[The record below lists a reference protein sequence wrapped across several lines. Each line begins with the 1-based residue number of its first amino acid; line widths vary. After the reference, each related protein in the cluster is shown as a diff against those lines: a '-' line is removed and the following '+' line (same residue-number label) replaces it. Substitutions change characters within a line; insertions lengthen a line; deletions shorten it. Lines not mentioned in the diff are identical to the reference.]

1 LESGLKKRKPMNL
14 IQKIISMAMISLMVL
29 GVGVPGDAEA
39 LSIKQEEDLA
49 KEFLKVVNDNYKLLK
64 DPLILSYINAIGKRI
79 VSVMPEP
86 PFAFRFYVVEEEVY
100 NAFAGPGGHIF
111 VNSGLLEA
119 MEGEAELAGIL
130 AHEIAHV
137 QCRHISEKIARSKK
151 IGIAAMAGMV
161 AGIFL
166 GAGGASAAGNALAIG
181 SVAAAQSAAL
191 AFSRED
197 EIQADQIGMQYLYD
211 AGYEG
216 NGLLTMLRK
225 IRSRQWFG
233 SDQIP
238 NYLSTHPASDD
249 RMVYIDAYIQNHAP
263 QKPSPKD
270 PKPFEMVHTRLVAL
284 CQDPGTALGHFEA
297 KISKNP
303 DDIMA
308 HYGYAIVL
316 TRENR
321 YEEALS
327 HIRTALAQNAF
338 DKDFLAEMGKIYFS
352 QGRYEEALKTLS
364 SIADSPSQNPEGL
377 FYLARSLAA
386 LGQTDAAEKAFLTIA
401 EKNPDLVQVDY
412 FLGEIYQKKGRA
424 DLVHYYLGMHFY
436 KTGNATNARFHLQR
450 AKELITESQKKEKI
464 ESALKDLDKK

>member
-1 LESGLKKRKPMNL
+1 
-14 IQKIISMAMISLMVL
+14 MVL
-29 GVGVPGDAEA
+29 GIGVPGNVEA

-64 DPLILSYINAIGKRI
+64 DPLILSYIDAVGKRI
-79 VSVMPEP
+79 VSTMPEP

-119 MEGEAELAGIL
+119 MEEESELAGIL

-137 QCRHISEKIARSKK
+137 QCRHISEKIERAKK
-151 IGIAAMAGMV
+151 IGIAAIAGMV

-166 GAGGASAAGNALAIG
+166 GAGGASAAGNALTIG
-181 SVAAAQSAAL
+181 SVAAVQSAAL

-216 NGLLTMLRK
+216 NGLLVMLRK
-225 IRSRQWFG
+225 IRSKQWFG

-238 NYLSTHPASDD
+238 NYLSTHPASED
-249 RMVYIDAYIQNHAP
+249 RMVYIDAYIQNHTPKNPA
-263 QKPSPKD
+263 SKD
-270 PKPFEMVHTRLVAL
+270 PKLFEMVHTRLVAL
-284 CQDPGTALGHFEA
+284 CQDPGTALRHFQA
-297 KISKNP
+297 KISKNSN
-303 DDIMA
+303 DIMA

-316 TRENR
+316 TREER

-327 HIRTALAQNAF
+327 HIRNALAQNAF
-338 DKDFLAEMGKIYFS
+338 DKNLLSEMGKIYFL
-352 QGRYEEALKTLS
+352 QGRYEQALETLY
-364 SIADSPSQNPEGL
+364 SIADTGSQNPEGL
-377 FYLARSLAA
+377 FYLARSQAA
-386 LGQTDAAEKAFLTIA
+386 LGQTDSAETTFLTIA
-401 EKNPDLVQVDY
+401 EKNSDLVQLDY

-436 KTGNATNARFHLQR
+436 KNGNAASARFHLQR

-464 ESALKDLDKK
+464 ESALKDLEKERK